1 MSVDG
6 VTPEGE
12 AFLDP
17 DSARDYLRSWNAR
30 VERQGANARAM
41 SERIGELR
49 TTAKDSNDLTE
60 VTIDSTGVLLELKF
74 TDRIRRIEPDVVARA
89 VMAALREARVKA
101 ADRAREIAVET
112 MGPDS
117 LSARTIGDR
126 MRQLLEAPD
135 ATDDDG
141 GNVDPGRTRG

>member
-6 VTPEGE
+6 VTPAGE

-49 TTAKDSNDLTE
+49 TSAKDSNDLTE
-60 VTIDSTGVLLELKF
+60 VTIDSTGVLLELTF
-74 TDRIRRIEPDVVARA
+74 TDRIRRVEPDVVARA
-89 VMAALREARVKA
+89 VMAALRDARVKA

-126 MRQLLEAPD
+126 MQQLLEAPD
-135 ATDDDG
+135 AADDAE
-141 GNVDPGRTRG
+141 GNADPGRTRG